1 MAEEVQGKAI
11 TIASGKGGTGKTVLA
26 ANIGTAIAVSGRKVV
41 IVDADL
47 AMADLGLYLGLEKS
61 QITLHEVLAGEATVD
76 QALYEGP
83 AGCKIMP
90 SGLSLSGFSRAN
102 PQRLRNVVDELKRK
116 FEFVLIDCGPG
127 LSKESTMPLAVA
139 DEVIIVVNPDLASLA
154 DALRIKMMCDAVGT
168 RIRGVVINR
177 SGMSKA
183 ELAPREVGS
192 MLDLNILSD
201 IPEDDEIRKSANLKV
216 PLVMT
221 KKDSPAAAAQTRLAK
236 QIAGS
241 KPAEIQVRENPREE
255 KKGKFRLFGK

>member
-1 MAEEVQGKAI
+1 MAEEYQGKAI

-26 ANIGTAIAVSGRKVV
+26 ANIGTAMAVAGRKVV
-41 IVDADL
+41 VVDADL

-61 QITLHEVLAGEATVD
+61 PVTLHEVLAGEATVD

-102 PQRLRNVVDELKRK
+102 PQRLRNVVDELKER
-116 FEFVLIDCGPG
+116 FEFIIIDCGPG
-127 LSKESTMPLAVA
+127 LSKESTVPLAVA
-139 DEVIIVVNPDLASLA
+139 DEVIVVVNPDLASLA
-154 DALRIKMMCDAVGT
+154 DALRIKMMCDALGT
-168 RIRGVVINR
+168 RIWGVVINR

-192 MLDLNILSD
+192 MLGLTILSD

-216 PLVMT
+216 PLVMR
-221 KKDSPAAAAQTRLAK
+221 KKDSPAASAQLKLAK
-236 QIAGS
+236 KIAGA
-241 KPAEIQVRENPREE
+241 KVAEIKVQESPKGE
-255 KKGKFRLFGK
+255 KKAKFRLFGK